1 MERTRGTR
9 LSSESSFTYLSDTVA
24 ADRYRN
30 GVPHVVLPA
39 WQDCYEN
46 AARAEW
52 LGIGV
57 YGNKT
62 RAPNIND
69 RELSKA
75 LMSDRSYKE
84 KALDLAKLCQKK
96 EGRVAAAEKIVEL
109 ARNPDLM
116 AMHIPDMKIGDSQ
129 CQLSEIRNR
138 SGMTLQSV
146 QLPPPEVK
154 PTAKYISLTVTPL
167 LSIPVVTDP

>member
-1 MERTRGTR
+1 MERTLGTR
-9 LSSESSFTYLSDTVA
+9 PSSESSFAYPSYRVA
-24 ADRYRN
+24 ANRYRN

-62 RAPNIND
+62 QAPNING
-69 RELSKA
+69 RELSNA
-75 LMSDRSYKE
+75 LLKVMSDCSYKE

-96 EGRVAAAEKIVEL
+96 EGRVAGAEKIVEL

-116 AMHIPDMKIGDSQ
+116 AMHIPDVKIDDTQ

-138 SGMTLQSV
+138 SGMVLQSV
-146 QLPPPEVK
+146 QLSQPAGK
-154 PTAKYISLTVTPL
+154 PTAK
-167 LSIPVVTDP
+167 